1 MTIHEK
7 RINLKRQILSMERLK
22 QINKT
27 RIFLVILLFISL
39 FLPYDFFTY
48 FVKDHYCTVWESIII
63 GEASAVVLMII
74 LVFLLIGCFYLP
86 GRIGKVLNNSYFVL
100 FFCFLALLMISSIN
114 GEVADYNVDSSYW
127 SFYVNDEYCNY
138 GIDTQPVKD
147 GDAFAIV
154 YTTE

>member
-114 GEVADYNVDSSYW
+114 QESSINPEYTDYYSHGISYYLLPVLFVLIIFDTISSI
-127 SFYVNDEYCNY
+127 N
-138 GIDTQPVKD
+138 IHK
-147 GDAFAIV
+147 
-154 YTTE
+154 

>member
-1 MTIHEK
+1 MCLLS
-7 RINLKRQILSMERLK
+7 RILSMERLK

-48 FVKDHYCTVWESIII
+48 FVKDHYCTVWESIIT
-63 GEASAVVLMII
+63 GEVSAVVLMII

-86 GRIGKVLNNSYFVL
+86 GRIGKVLNNSCFVL

-114 GEVADYNVDSSYW
+114 QESSINPEYTDYYSHGISYYLLPVLFVLIILNTISSI
-127 SFYVNDEYCNY
+127 N
-138 GIDTQPVKD
+138 IHK
-147 GDAFAIV
+147 
-154 YTTE
+154 

>member
-48 FVKDHYCTVWESIII
+48 FFKDHYWPVLESITA
-63 GEASAVVLMII
+63 GEVSAVVLMII

-86 GRIGKVLNNSYFVL
+86 GRIGKVLNNSCFVL
-100 FFCFLALLMISSIN
+100 FFCFLALLVISSMNQESSINPEYTDYYSHGISYYLLPVLFVLIILNTISSIN
-114 GEVADYNVDSSYW
+114 
-127 SFYVNDEYCNY
+127 
-138 GIDTQPVKD
+138 IHK
-147 GDAFAIV
+147 
-154 YTTE
+154 

>member
-48 FVKDHYCTVWESIII
+48 FVKDYGTVWESIIT
-63 GEASAVVLMII
+63 GEVSAVVLMII

-86 GRIGKVLNNSYFVL
+86 GRIGKVLN
-100 FFCFLALLMISSIN
+100 I
-114 GEVADYNVDSSYW
+114 
-127 SFYVNDEYCNY
+127 
-138 GIDTQPVKD
+138 
-147 GDAFAIV
+147 
-154 YTTE
+154 

>member
-1 MTIHEK
+1 MYLLS
-7 RINLKRQILSMERLK
+7 RILSMERLK

-48 FVKDHYCTVWESIII
+48 FVKDHYCTVWESIIT
-63 GEASAVVLMII
+63 GEVSAVVLMII

-86 GRIGKVLNNSYFVL
+86 GRIGKVLNNSCFVL

-114 GEVADYNVDSSYW
+114 QESSINPEYTDYYSHGISYYLLPVLFVLIILNTISSI
-127 SFYVNDEYCNY
+127 N
-138 GIDTQPVKD
+138 IHK
-147 GDAFAIV
+147 
-154 YTTE
+154 

>member
-1 MTIHEK
+1 
-7 RINLKRQILSMERLK
+7 MERLK

-48 FVKDHYCTVWESIII
+48 FVKDHYWTVWESITA
-63 GEASAVVLMII
+63 GEVSAVVLMII

-100 FFCFLALLMISSIN
+100 LFCFLALLVISSMNQESSINPEYTDYYSHGISYYLLPVLFVLIILDTISSIN
-114 GEVADYNVDSSYW
+114 
-127 SFYVNDEYCNY
+127 
-138 GIDTQPVKD
+138 IHK
-147 GDAFAIV
+147 
-154 YTTE
+154 